1 MRINDTSTTV
11 VEYCNAMDRGE
22 IKINRDYQRNS
33 KVWPVAARSFLVET
47 ILLDYPIPKFFLYQS
62 TNIKTR
68 QTIKEIV
75 DGQQRSSTIYDFF
88 HGNFRVSRT
97 SEVIEAR
104 GKLYEELD
112 EELQQ
117 KFLEYTLSID
127 LFISAS
133 TAQIREA
140 FRRMNSYNV
149 PLNAEEHRH
158 AVYQGEFKWV
168 VYQIARD
175 YSTSLRDI
183 GVFTDSQLIRMQ
195 DVKLF
200 CEVIHSMIF
209 GIKTTKKADLDK
221 LYKAYDEEGSIPDKN
236 AKLEV
241 IDYAVNYCLELEDIH
256 KSSLMKPHVFYSLLL
271 AVAHC
276 RFDLPELEEIFNLD
290 GKQRRDQFDMLS
302 RLTQLSEAVSGDEET
317 SVYPEMVR
325 ACSGGTNVKDKREA
339 RVRLFC
345 EAIMV

>member
-1 MRINDTSTTV
+1 MKINSTSTTV

-22 IKINRDYQRNS
+22 IKINRDYQRNP
-33 KVWPVAARSFLVET
+33 KVWPVAARSFLIET

-62 TNIKTR
+62 TNIRTR

-75 DGQQRSSTIYDFF
+75 DGQQRSSTIHDFF
-88 HGNFRVSRT
+88 HGNFKISKS

-104 GKLYEELD
+104 GKFYEELD
-112 EELQQ
+112 EDLKK

-133 TAQIREA
+133 ASQIREA

-149 PLNAEEHRH
+149 PLNPEEHRH
-158 AVYQGEFKWV
+158 AFYQGEFKWV
-168 VYQIARD
+168 VYKIARD

-200 CEVIHSMIF
+200 CEIIHSMIN

-221 LYKAYDEEGSIPDKN
+221 LYKAYDEEGSIPNKSEMLDT
-236 AKLEV
+236 
-241 IDYAVNYCLELEDIH
+241 IDYSVNYCLELEDIH
-256 KSSLMKPHVFYSLLL
+256 SSALMKPHVFYSLLL
-271 AVAHC
+271 AISHC
-276 RFDLPELEEIFNLD
+276 EFNFSVLSDVYSTD
-290 GKQRRDQFDMLS
+290 GKAKRDQFDMLS
-302 RLTQLSEAVSGDEET
+302 RLTQLSESVSGDEET
-317 SVYPEMVR
+317 VEIPEMVR
-325 ACSGGTNVKDKREA
+325 ACSGGTNVKEKREA
-339 RVRLFC
+339 RFRLFC
-345 EAIMV
+345 DAIMV